1 VAVLDCGYGGV
12 INPTWH
18 IMIHL
23 GYRTAAV
30 LHSIIETEDLE
41 PNLLRLLVDYVD
53 AMKSTRYALSFGYAF
68 RDGTPIK
75 GGLDAFARSFKT
87 SCDGLGIARPFDPAA
102 LEQHK
107 GEPDILT

>member
-1 VAVLDCGYGGV
+1 MLYPSD
-12 INPTWH
+12 
-18 IMIHL
+18 MHL
-23 GYRTAAV
+23 GTA
-30 LHSIIETEDLE
+30 
-41 PNLLRLLVDYVD
+41 P
-53 AMKSTRYALSFGYAF
+53 
-68 RDGTPIK
+68 PIK

>member
-1 VAVLDCGYGGV
+1 MYCGYGGV

-53 AMKSTRYALSFGYAF
+53 AMKLIRYALSFGYAF
-68 RDGTPIK
+68 RDGTPYQ
-75 GGLDAFARSFKT
+75 GRAGCL
-87 SCDGLGIARPFDPAA
+87 RP
-102 LEQHK
+102 
-107 GEPDILT
+107 